1 MAPRKKKPAT
11 STNGALKPAK
21 KPVTPKAID
30 GGDGPIQYLSI
41 NAAGTAFGAL
51 IDRADAW
58 HEQDGRMIYGDPD
71 GTYLTVA
78 PQTDSDSAQIAISKI
93 LAQGPE
99 AAQSL
104 LFLMS
109 RDLARGPDP
118 TGKMFIHV
126 NEILTFK
133 DIKKHP
139 SGDYRASQ
147 KLEEAER
154 LRGLN
159 RLIIFVDETITIK
172 RGRGAQLKRVKVES
186 RLIELEIE
194 REIGDVKNVTALP
207 ARAKPARKGAQPQI
221 SLFTEGNNDKKST
234 AIAARASE
242 PPPYRFRVSLGGWA
256 NQFRQQPNLI
266 GSVLRRVGQY
276 RVTQIEQRIAV
287 QIALAIM
294 FQPKLEWTVGD
305 LLESAKVA
313 LPDDHPDRFQKSFD
327 EALDL
332 LKKDKLIADWTYAD
346 DCPDLP
352 KYKWFPVWLGYKIHF
367 KPRPRALA

>member
-1 MAPRKKKPAT
+1 VAPRKKKPAT

-194 REIGDVKNVTALP
+194 RSLLAKARSRRSRFSPRATMTRSRRRSLRAP
-207 ARAKPARKGAQPQI
+207 ASRP
-221 SLFTEGNNDKKST
+221 
-234 AIAARASE
+234 
-242 PPPYRFRVSLGGWA
+242 
-256 NQFRQQPNLI
+256 
-266 GSVLRRVGQY
+266 
-276 RVTQIEQRIAV
+276 RIAF
-287 QIALAIM
+287 ACR
-294 FQPKLEWTVGD
+294 
-305 LLESAKVA
+305 SVA
-313 LPDDHPDRFQKSFD
+313 GRISF
-327 EALDL
+327 ANSPTL
-332 LKKDKLIADWTYAD
+332 
-346 DCPDLP
+346 
-352 KYKWFPVWLGYKIHF
+352 
-367 KPRPRALA
+367 